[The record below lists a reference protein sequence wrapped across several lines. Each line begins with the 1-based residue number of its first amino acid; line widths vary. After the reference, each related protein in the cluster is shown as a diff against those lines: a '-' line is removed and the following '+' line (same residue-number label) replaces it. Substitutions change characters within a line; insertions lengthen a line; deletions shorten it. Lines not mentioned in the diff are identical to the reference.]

1 MTIQQRIKDH
11 LLGPASEKQIA
22 DVRIGLGYT
31 AVMLENGQTGV
42 ACTPIRHLRPS
53 CTSFTGMLPL
63 IGRKADEL
71 LTFVTS
77 PEPLETAIGLAT
89 ANALANIP
97 APEHDT
103 GDVLNAINLGP
114 ADHVGM
120 VGHFAP
126 LVKNVRDTGARL
138 TIFEQIN
145 TPSGALQ
152 PAAKIPDQL
161 PGCTVCLFTATS
173 IINHTFDQIIDQASN
188 CRSVILLGAS
198 TPLIPALFTDYP
210 VTGLSGV
217 LVTHPAELL
226 HIVSCG
232 GGMRRFKGVTQKVNI
247 AVSRQ

>member
-1 MTIQQRIKDH
+1 MSIQQRIQDH
-11 LLGPASEKQIA
+11 LTASASENRIA

-31 AVMLENGQTGV
+31 AVMLENAQTGV
-42 ACTPIRHLRPS
+42 ACTPIGHLRPN
-53 CTSFTGMLPL
+53 CTVFPGMLPL
-63 IGRKADEL
+63 TGRKADEL
-71 LTFVTS
+71 LAFMTS
-77 PEPLETAIGLAT
+77 ADALETAIGLAT
-89 ANALANIP
+89 ANALANTP

-138 TIFEQIN
+138 TIFEQID

-152 PAAKIPDQL
+152 PAAEIPDQL
-161 PGCTVCLFTATS
+161 PKCTVCLFTATS
-173 IINHTFDQIIDQASN
+173 IINHTFDKIIDQASN

-198 TPLIPALFTDYP
+198 TPLLPGLFTDYP

-217 LVTHPAELL
+217 VVTHPAELL

-232 GGMRRFKGVTQKVNI
+232 GGMRRFKGVIQKVNL